1 MNKLQPQSLDLEKAI
16 LGALMLEKNAIE
28 KVPLLKSEHFY
39 DEANGL
45 IYQAILDLSVDNKPI
60 DILTVQEQLKKNR
73 TFTKSGGFAKI
84 AEITSKVSSSA
95 NLEYHSLIVI
105 QKYSLREIIRVTGE
119 AMDNSYNDSAD
130 PYEIQSKMMTEL
142 ESNQFKGSGEAVTL
156 ASASVSFIKE
166 LESIQASDKLIT
178 GIDTG
183 YHKINQITN
192 GWHAPNL
199 IIMAGRPGTGKTAS
213 ALNFVYNI
221 ITQKIPVAFF
231 SLEMA
236 TRELMGRLISISAGV
251 TSEKLRNADLGETQW
266 QSILKQNYNLPLF
279 IDDTSGL
286 SILEFKSKARKL
298 VRKHGV
304 KFIVVDYLQL
314 MTTNLKVNREQEI
327 SFISRTLKGIA
338 KELNVPI
345 LALAQLSRDV
355 EKRANGRPRLSDLR
369 ESGSIEQD
377 ADIVIFLFDENAD
390 DKSARETKIEFIWA
404 KHRNGAC
411 LSTDLLF
418 NKPTQ
423 KFTSII

>member
-1 MNKLQPQSLDLEKAI
+1 
-16 LGALMLEKNAIE
+16 
-28 KVPLLKSEHFY
+28 VPLLKSEHFY

>member
-251 TSEKLRNADLGETQW
+251 TSEKLRNADLGEAQW